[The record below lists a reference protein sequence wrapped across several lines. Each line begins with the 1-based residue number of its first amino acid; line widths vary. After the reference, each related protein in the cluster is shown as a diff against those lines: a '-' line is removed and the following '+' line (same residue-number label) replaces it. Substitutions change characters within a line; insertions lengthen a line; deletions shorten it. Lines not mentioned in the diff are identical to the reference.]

1 MKLEQR
7 VGLLGKVTYSF
18 VPPTF
23 VQVSYRS
30 PIRTIE
36 RKIDLRLLNPNQIRE
51 KVVAVRVIV
60 LGVVFAFL
68 AFVWGSYGIMGA
80 MTIGGRIGFSFV
92 GVACLTVSAYS
103 FFIAYLRSR
112 EVRAF
117 MHLFSS
123 RAEIVLHIEKK
134 TRASVEAF
142 AQEVNRQILAI
153 HKQTPPE
160 KPASPSQPL
169 H

>member
-1 MKLEQR
+1 MEMRLEQR
-7 VGLLGKVTYSF
+7 VGLWGRVTYSF

-30 PIRTIE
+30 PIQAIE
-36 RKIDLRLLNPNQIRE
+36 RKVDLRLLNPNQIRE
-51 KVVAVRVIV
+51 RVVAVRVIV
-60 LGVVFAFL
+60 LGVAFALL
-68 AFVWGSYGIMGA
+68 AFVWGSYGLM
-80 MTIGGRIGFSFV
+80 GGRIGFSLV
-92 GVACLTVSAYS
+92 GFACLIVSAYS

-123 RAEIVLHIEKK
+123 RTEIVLHIEKNN
-134 TRASVEAF
+134 RALVEEF
-142 AQEVNRQILAI
+142 AQEIHRQILAI
-153 HKQTPPE
+153 HNQTPP
-160 KPASPSQPL
+160 